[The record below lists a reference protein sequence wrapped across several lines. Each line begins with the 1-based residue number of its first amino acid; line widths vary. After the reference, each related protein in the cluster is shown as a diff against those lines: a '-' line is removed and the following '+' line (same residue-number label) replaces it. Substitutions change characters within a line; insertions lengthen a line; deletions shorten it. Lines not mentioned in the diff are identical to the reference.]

1 MNDQPASQP
10 RSPGDPSASGPPAS
24 PTLPLTRKEV
34 HRWAAGAHLGRLLA
48 WIQVVPLI
56 PAGAIYAVYK
66 DRSPYLRE
74 QALEALNFQICVLL
88 LWILASLID
97 KLPIIYGFTFL
108 VWLFSA
114 FFAIIGALAALRG
127 RHFSY
132 PLSRQFLHA
141 GNSHL
146 WGGGPSNRR

>member
-1 MNDQPASQP
+1 M
-10 RSPGDPSASGPPAS
+10 
-24 PTLPLTRKEV
+24 
-34 HRWAAGAHLGRLLA
+34 
-48 WIQVVPLI
+48 PLI

-66 DRSPYLRE
+66 DRSPYLKE

-97 KLPIIYGFTFL
+97 RLPIIFGFTFL

-114 FFAIIGALAALRG
+114 FFSIIGALAALRG
-127 RHFSY
+127 RHFRY
-132 PLSRQFLHA
+132 PLSHPFLHA

-146 WGGGPSNRR
+146 WGGGPRKRP